1 MRKKMPY
8 EEDKLQ
14 GMKKEEKQDKKREKK
29 KPLSVLI

>member
-1 MRKKMPY
+1 MPY

-14 GMKKEEKQDKKREKK
+14 GVTEDETLEKRRFKK

>member
-1 MRKKMPY
+1 MPY

-14 GMKKEEKQDKKREKK
+14 GVTEEETHEKKRYKK

>member
-1 MRKKMPY
+1 MPY

-14 GMKKEEKQDKKREKK
+14 GITEEVTLEKKRTKK

>member
-1 MRKKMPY
+1 MPY

-14 GMKKEEKQDKKREKK
+14 GNPEEETFEKKKDKK

>member
-1 MRKKMPY
+1 MPY

-14 GMKKEEKQDKKREKK
+14 GITEEDTLEKKRVKK